1 MVGERTSVRVLAALP
16 PAAMLAVDPW
26 GWYPFGPLKW
36 ALVSALGVAGAAL
49 VLRDRLLRVDRPV
62 ALAALALVAWL
73 ALAAALGEDPLYAWI
88 GTPERRF
95 GVLTWALCAL
105 LLAVGSSLDAD
116 RDGPVL
122 VRGLL
127 VAGLGVGAVATAE
140 ALGWEPE
147 VLDVGSR
154 LTGTFGS
161 SAYLGAGTAL
171 LLPIAVGVALG
182 VVPDANPSTTHRV
195 PVALRRR
202 ARGVAWVASALLTI
216 ACLGSGARAA
226 WVGLAASA
234 LIAGH
239 AVREQVFA
247 AVRAHRRRVAL
258 GAAAAVVVTIGVLAL
273 SPVGS
278 RLADL
283 TDDDSAGGRGRLDEW
298 AVAVDVVADHPLVG
312 VGPEGYRTVFHE
324 HVDRAYA
331 VEHGREVQ
339 PDRAHDGPLDLA
351 VAGGLPA
358 LLAWFV
364 LAACVG
370 RAIWSALRD
379 GPGWQRGLA
388 AGLVAHWV
396 GQLRFFPVVELEP
409 VAWLLA
415 GLVVAAARTPRDL
428 ARAHAS
434 RVQPIRARTRGVVVG
449 RLAVGAVAAVVSGAT
464 EIVADH
470 RADDAA
476 AALARGD
483 GRAAADAA
491 ESAADLRPDVVRLQL
506 LAARAALAADQ
517 GFQAALGHVDEALD
531 VAPHD
536 PVAEL
541 ARLTYLVGR
550 AEATR
555 TAAHIDT
562 ASRALAQRLDED
574 RNDPRLWDLA
584 ARVAALR
591 GDGAKADGA
600 RRQAEALT
608 PEEER

>member
-1 MVGERTSVRVLAALP
+1 VAGERTGVRVLAALA
-16 PAAMLAVDPW
+16 PASMLAVDPW
-26 GWYPFGPLKW
+26 GWYPFGPVKW
-36 ALVSALGVAGAAL
+36 ALVSTLALAGAAL
-49 VLRDRLLRVDRPV
+49 VLRDRPLRVDRRV
-62 ALAALALVAWL
+62 GLAASALVAWL

-116 RDGPVL
+116 RDAPVL
-122 VRGLL
+122 VRGML
-127 VAGLGVGAVATAE
+127 VAGLGVGALATGE
-140 ALGWEPE
+140 ALGWEPD
-147 VLDVGSR
+147 VLDVGNR

-161 SAYLGAGTAL
+161 SAYLGAATAL

-182 VVPDANPSTTHRV
+182 AGPRGWRQLA
-195 PVALRRR
+195 
-202 ARGVAWVASALLTI
+202 GVASLLLTV
-216 ACLGSGARAA
+216 AGLGSGARAA
-226 WVGLAASA
+226 WVGLAAAA

-247 AVRAHRRRVAL
+247 GVRAHRRRAAL
-258 GAAAAVVVTIGVLAL
+258 GTLAAAVGAIAVIVL

-283 TDDDSAGGRGRLDEW
+283 ADDDSAGGRGRVDEW
-298 AVAVDVVADHPLVG
+298 AVAVDVVADHPVVG
-312 VGPEGYRTVFHE
+312 VGPEGYRTVFDE
-324 HVDRAYA
+324 HVDRGYA
-331 VEHGREVQ
+331 VEHGRKVQ

-358 LLAWFV
+358 LLAWLV
-364 LAACVG
+364 LAVLVG
-370 RAIWSALRD
+370 RALWTSLQE
-379 GPGWQRGLA
+379 GPGWRRGVA

-396 GQLRFFPVVELEP
+396 GQLLFFPVVELEP

-415 GLVVAAARTPRDL
+415 GVVLAARPARLSARPQPVAVGLL
-428 ARAHAS
+428 A
-434 RVQPIRARTRGVVVG
+434 
-449 RLAVGAVAAVVSGAT
+449 LGAVAAVVSGAT
-464 EIVADH
+464 EVIADH

-483 GRAAADAA
+483 GRAAIDAA
-491 ESAADLRPDVVRLQL
+491 ESAADLRPDVVRLHL

-517 GFQAALGHVDEALD
+517 GFQVALGHVDDALD
-531 VAPHD
+531 VSPHD

-555 TAAHIDT
+555 TAAHIEA
-562 ASRALAQRLDED
+562 ASGAVERRLRDD
-574 RNDPRLWDLA
+574 RDDPRLWDLA

-591 GDGAKADGA
+591 GDEAA
-600 RRQAEALT
+600 AEAAHDEAERLA
-608 PEEER
+608 PEEGR